1 MRTVSGM
8 RSQKITNKKMSQD
21 NAKLNE
27 RQKQYIIMKK
37 NQIKEAVNKG
47 NYGKARRH
55 SVEIQQFLGN
65 GNNEMPIEDG
75 LEPLE

>member
-1 MRTVSGM
+1 MDNNKKNKDSKASEEKVSGA
-8 RSQKITNKKMSQD
+8 D
-21 NAKLNE
+21 E
-27 RQKQYIIMKK
+27 GYIIMKK

-55 SVEIQQFLGN
+55 AVEIQQYLGN
-65 GNNEMPIEDG
+65 GDNEMPIEDQ